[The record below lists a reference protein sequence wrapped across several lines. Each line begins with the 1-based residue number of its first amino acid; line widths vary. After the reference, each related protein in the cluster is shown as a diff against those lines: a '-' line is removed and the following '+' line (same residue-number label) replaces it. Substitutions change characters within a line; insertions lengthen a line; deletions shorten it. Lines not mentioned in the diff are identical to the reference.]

1 MKNELE
7 LLDFSDF
14 KRDFLD
20 IHKIPFVVVGSLA
33 LQESGFDVNL
43 HDIDIEAICNEREEK
58 ILDVLAKSSGSNFHE
73 SYNGEAEKRMEKVTW
88 SHKPY
93 AFKWGSTV
101 INVWVVTEFSH
112 EFFVNKDGIKI
123 AKPIS
128 VLKKKMTY
136 RRSKDYQTLNKI
148 IQQIVKLGE

>member
-33 LQESGFDVNL
+33 LQESGFDVNP

-58 ILDVLAKSSGSNFHE
+58 ILDALAKSSGSNFHE
-73 SYNGEAEKRMEKVTW
+73 SYNGEAEKKMEKVTW

-93 AFKWGSTV
+93 MFKWGSTV

-112 EFFVNKDGIKI
+112 EFFVNKDGMKI

-128 VLKKKMTY
+128 VLKKKMAY